1 MIKETIEYENLMS
14 GEKET
19 AELYFHL
26 NKPELVALS
35 GEIDEL
41 KEVMNSNDNV
51 RMFTK
56 IKEIV
61 LLAYG
66 VRSADGKRFVK
77 SPEITKEFE
86 QSEAFSEY
94 MFALASDADVQDRF
108 FKGLFPEFN
117 AKH

>member
-1 MIKETIEYENLMS
+1 MIKETIEFENLIN

-26 NKPELVALS
+26 NKPELVELS
-35 GEIDEL
+35 GEVDEL
-41 KEVMNSNDNV
+41 KAVMNSDDNV
-51 RMFTK
+51 KMFSK

-61 LLAYG
+61 LKAYG
-66 VRSADGKRFVK
+66 ERSADGRRFIK
-77 SPEITKEFE
+77 SPEIAKEFE

-94 MFALASDADVQDRF
+94 MFALASDAETQERF
-108 FKGLFPEFN
+108 FKGLFPEYN